1 MRKNSLVIVLCLAIG
16 TFMTGCSDGQT
27 VRVGDLIGNRSSIDS
42 IRIAEIDGPNEVMYI
57 RLEDPAE
64 ITAVMNAVDG
74 VPVKRLSAEQDNEF
88 MMERILERYRSIEFD
103 SSGDSDRNMQGWVM
117 VWPDGSI
124 YAADVESMASPNRTV
139 SYLSETKYPEV
150 YNELFK

>member
-1 MRKNSLVIVLCLAIG
+1 MRKNPLIVVICLAIAV
-16 TFMTGCSDGQT
+16 FMAGCTGGQT
-27 VRVGDLIGNRSSIDS
+27 VQVGDLIENRASIDS

-57 RLEDPAE
+57 RLEDPTE

-74 VPVKRLSAEQDNEF
+74 VLVKRLSAEQDNEF

-103 SSGDSDRNMQGWVM
+103 SSGDSDQNMQGWVM

-124 YAADVESMASPNRTV
+124 YAADVESVASPNRTV